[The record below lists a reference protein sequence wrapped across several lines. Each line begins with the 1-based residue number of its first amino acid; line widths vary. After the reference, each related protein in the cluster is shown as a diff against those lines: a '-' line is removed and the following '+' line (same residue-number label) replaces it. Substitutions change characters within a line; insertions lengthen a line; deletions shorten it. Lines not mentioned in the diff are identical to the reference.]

1 VNIAQLRERAELFEQ
16 VVQTCSYILH
26 HDPVAKGAK
35 AYLNTRLPED
45 AQKKWEFGFFPAD
58 EDLGYLRSLLDD
70 DVLEA
75 AKVISQRWVSGCKS
89 WHGHFHQ
96 HNLVMPFRDDHGD
109 IIALLGRSLLPDEQ
123 QKELGLQKY
132 KYTLGSSKDLYVF
145 GLDKARDAILKQ
157 DCAIGVEGQFD
168 NIALR
173 CEGVENVCAF
183 GWAHITRYQL
193 AQILR
198 YTRNVI
204 LMYDNDE
211 AGQKAKVRAKKQFG
225 AHANIRTMSPPKGY
239 KDIEEFLRRTDDLA
253 YRHKVIERLRTLNQE
268 RDG

>member
-1 VNIAQLRERAELFEQ
+1 MDACVY
-16 VVQTCSYILH
+16 VLH
-26 HDPVAKGAK
+26 HDPVAREAK
-35 AYLNTRLPED
+35 WYLNGRIPEA
-45 AQKKWEFGFFPAD
+45 AQKHWEFGFFPAD
-58 EDLGYLRSLLDD
+58 ESLGFLRSLLDD

-75 AKVISQRWVSGCKS
+75 AKVISQRRVSGCKS

-109 IIALLGRSLLPDEQ
+109 IVALLGRSLLPDEQ

-145 GLDKARDAILKQ
+145 GLDKARDAILKY

-168 NIALR
+168 NIALH
-173 CEGVENVCAF
+173 CEGVQNACAF
-183 GWAHITRYQL
+183 GWAHATRYQM

-198 YTRNVI
+198 YTRNVV

-211 AGQKAKVRAKKQFG
+211 AGQKAKSRVKKNFG
-225 AHANIRTMSPPKGY
+225 ANANIKTISPPKGY
-239 KDIEEFLRRTDDLA
+239 KDIEEFLRKTKDLTF
-253 YRHKVIERLRTLNQE
+253 RRQVVDKLMSFNQE
-268 RDG
+268 RNG